1 MLLLKKPV
9 STGAR
14 PRASVAISK
23 ATCLMISWHAGLRST
38 ATLAQLLKL
47 PSAITSPHRPRW
59 LPFLKIED
67 DVRVRLIV
75 IRHALYPVG
84 MVAVD
89 HVHVLPNVDPA
100 PPAHVGPTAHAWI
113 EL

>member
-1 MLLLKKPV
+1 MLLLKNPV

-38 ATLAQLLKL
+38 AILPQLLKL
-47 PSAITSPHRPRW
+47 PSAIASPYRSCR
-59 LPFLKIED
+59 LPFFQIQN

-75 IRHALYPVG
+75 IAHALDPVG
-84 MVAVD
+84 MVAVH
-89 HVHVLPNVDPA
+89 HVHVFPNVDA
-100 PPAHVGPTAHAWI
+100 SPPP
-113 EL
+113 